1 MTTPIRIGVVG
12 LGKIATDAHLPAIDA
27 SDDFDLAFLVDP
39 TNGSDGSVPV
49 FGSLDGALD
58 AAVQFDAVVLCTP
71 PQVRT
76 ELCERLSFVQ
86 CAILLEKPP
95 LASPGAARLVK
106 AQAHRSN
113 QPVFAAWHSRFA
125 AQMPA
130 AMEWARTRRLKR
142 GCIVWRENPAK
153 WHPKQAWLWQ
163 PGGLGVF
170 DPGINALSML
180 TALFPQSWSVS
191 SACFRVP
198 ENAQTPVAA
207 EFELLGD
214 GPKVDVTFEFHD
226 SDDEIWSIRLEA
238 EDGGVLELVDGGAA
252 MSVNGELA
260 GHASANEYEGVYRR
274 FAELVRSQR
283 TDFDIS
289 PLEIVADAFLIAR
302 HERVGPIIG

>member
-27 SDDFDLAFLVDP
+27 SKDFDLAFVVDP
-39 TNGSDGSVPV
+39 SSDFDSSAPV
-49 FGSLDGALD
+49 FSSLDGALHS
-58 AAVQFDAVVLCTP
+58 AVQFDAVALCTP

-76 ELCERLSFVQ
+76 ELCERLSLVR

-106 AQAHRSN
+106 ARARWSN
-113 QPVFAAWHSRFA
+113 QPIFAAWHSRFA

-130 AMEWARTRRLKR
+130 AMDWARTRRLKR
-142 GCIVWRENPAK
+142 GRIVWRENPAK
-153 WHPKQAWLWQ
+153 WHPDQAWLWQ

-180 TALFPQSWSVS
+180 TALFPQPWSVS
-191 SACFRVP
+191 SARFRVP
-198 ENAQTPVAA
+198 ENVQTPVAA
-207 EFELLGD
+207 EFVLLGD
-214 GPKVDVTFEFHD
+214 GPKVDVNFEFHD
-226 SDDEIWSIRLEA
+226 SDDEIWSIYLEA
-238 EDGGVLELVDGGAA
+238 EDGGVLELVDGGASI
-252 MSVNGELA
+252 SVNGEPV
-260 GHASANEYEGVYRR
+260 GHAPAGEYEGIYRR
-274 FAELVRSQR
+274 FAELVRSRQ

-302 HERVGPIIG
+302 HQRSGLITG